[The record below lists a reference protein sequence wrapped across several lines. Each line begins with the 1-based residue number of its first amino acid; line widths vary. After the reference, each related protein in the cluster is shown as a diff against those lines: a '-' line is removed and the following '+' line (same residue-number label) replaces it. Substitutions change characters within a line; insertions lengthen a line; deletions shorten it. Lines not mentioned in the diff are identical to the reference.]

1 MTTRAPAVLKSCSH
15 FILVG
20 LITPLDICQSHLI
33 CHISPSQESEY
44 KKLGEEMLA
53 AAWRTLN
60 SPDWK
65 LEKKLDNGDMVQV
78 GSTFM

>member
-1 MTTRAPAVLKSCSH
+1 MVSLFH
-15 FILVG
+15 ILSVF
-20 LITPLDICQSHLI
+20 
-33 CHISPSQESEY
+33 QESEY
-44 KKLGEEMLA
+44 KKLGEELLT

-78 GSTFM
+78 VLKSLLETGRTAEKWCDIGNFCLCSGEAS

>member
-1 MTTRAPAVLKSCSH
+1 MQKRLSGVNFQSPDEIQTLSL
-15 FILVG
+15 FNILSV
-20 LITPLDICQSHLI
+20 
-33 CHISPSQESEY
+33 SQESEY
-44 KKLGEEMLA
+44 KKLGEELLT

-78 GSTFM
+78 LLTVT

>member
-1 MTTRAPAVLKSCSH
+1 MVSLFH
-15 FILVG
+15 ILSVF
-20 LITPLDICQSHLI
+20 
-33 CHISPSQESEY
+33 QESEY
-44 KKLGEEMLA
+44 KKLGEELLT

-78 GSTFM
+78 VLKSLLETGRTVEK

>member
-1 MTTRAPAVLKSCSH
+1 MSKY
-15 FILVG
+15 
-20 LITPLDICQSHLI
+20 ITNMFY
-33 CHISPSQESEY
+33 QESEY
-44 KKLGEEMLA
+44 KKLGEELLT

-78 GSTFM
+78 GATSDDCERI

>member
-1 MTTRAPAVLKSCSH
+1 MTELSPNSHIFPDFIVHVL
-15 FILVG
+15 I
-20 LITPLDICQSHLI
+20 
-33 CHISPSQESEY
+33 HIANMFYQESEY
-44 KKLGEEMLA
+44 KKLGEELLT

-78 GSTFM
+78 GATSDDCERI

>member
-1 MTTRAPAVLKSCSH
+1 MLLL
-15 FILVG
+15 ILYTFVVHVV
-20 LITPLDICQSHLI
+20 IWFSK
-33 CHISPSQESEY
+33 ESEY
-44 KKLGEEMLA
+44 KKLGEELLA

-78 GSTFM
+78 FF